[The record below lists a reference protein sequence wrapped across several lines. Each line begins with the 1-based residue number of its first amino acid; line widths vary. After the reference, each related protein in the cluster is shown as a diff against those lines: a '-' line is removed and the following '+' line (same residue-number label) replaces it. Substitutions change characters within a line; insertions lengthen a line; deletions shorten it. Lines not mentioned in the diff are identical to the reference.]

1 MEEKLYPRLLEVM
14 RTLFDN
20 LPADELITIDD
31 SFSEDLG
38 LESLDFI
45 DLLMC
50 CETTFGVNIET
61 ATAKEI
67 RTIRDLIKRVIAE
80 KPDICDYL

>member
-1 MEEKLYPRLLEVM
+1 MLEVM

-38 LESLDFI
+38 LESLDFL

-50 CETTFGVNIET
+50 CEATFGVNIET

-67 RTIRDLIKRVIAE
+67 RTIRDLIKRIIAE